1 MRELV
6 RWETP
11 FTEIEWP
18 SVVVITN
25 RGPNDEYLLDS
36 VVAPTGVDRYPK
48 YLVEFGDVVG
58 FSAMEEMHFP
68 DHGFKDAKIAE
79 ERLCAYRFID
89 SPWLECYERGEY
101 FLFNLDGGTKET
113 LSHYVIFGGDDIL
126 QVVTKNEPVITIVN
140 EPTVRTIEFRF

>member
-1 MRELV
+1 MSEFV
-6 RWETP
+6 RGETP

-25 RGPNDEYLLDS
+25 RGSNGEYLLEV
-36 VVAPTGVDRYPK
+36 VVAPTGINQYPK

-68 DHGFKDAKIAE
+68 DHDFKDAKTTE
-79 ERLCAYRFID
+79 EKLCAYRFVE
-89 SPWLECYERGEY
+89 SPWLKFYERGEY

-113 LSHYVIFGGDDIL
+113 LTHYVIFGGDDIL
-126 QVVTKNEPVITIVN
+126 QVVTKNEPMITIVN
-140 EPTVRTIEFRF
+140 GPTARTIEFLY